1 MRWLAVGAAIA
12 LAAFGGTLLRRF
24 PRWLPLFALLAS
36 FLPFVNLDSADID
49 LIADELYRGESTGLT
64 VTLVDIVAVTLFFAL
79 PFERRLGPYWKTR
92 FIYLAIAVLS
102 VIDTEVPIYT
112 WFAVWKLIRAYFYLS
127 VVGRVCAQPS
137 LAPWLLNGLGLGVLY
152 SAVIAGYQRYVL
164 HWYQSMAHF
173 PHQNT
178 LGMAAN
184 LVFPIGLALLLH
196 GRRWKLP
203 LAVVVASGFCVV
215 LTLSRG
221 ALMMLAIACALV
233 FVGSFLRRPTWH
245 KTRVAGAF
253 SLGAALVVAK
263 GWDTIVARFQH
274 APRQSE
280 MARDKF
286 NEAASKMLAD
296 HPLGI
301 GLNQYSY
308 VLSHDGYAQ
317 AVKLPE
323 VDRDGLAH
331 HIYWLTAAELGWA
344 GLAAYVALLLVP
356 LALAVHGAAIARRDD
371 VRGDVLLGCA
381 VALAVMYVHG
391 TAEWVARQMPTTYL
405 FWAIAAVIWG
415 LAYAIRAEHRREPT
429 PAPVDRR

>member
-1 MRWLAVGAAIA
+1 MRWVAVVAALA
-12 LAAFGGTLLRRF
+12 LAALGGTFVRRF
-24 PRWLPLFALLAS
+24 PRWIPMLALLAT
-36 FLPFVNLDSADID
+36 FLPFVNLDWTDID
-49 LIADELYRGESTGLT
+49 LVVDAAYRGESNGVT
-64 VTLVDIVAVTLFFAL
+64 VTLVDVLAVALFFAL
-79 PFERRLGPYWKTR
+79 PLRGRLGPYWKTR
-92 FIYLAIAVLS
+92 FVYLGIALLS
-102 VIDTEVPIYT
+102 VINTEVPIYT
-112 WFAVWKLIRAYFYLS
+112 WFAVWKLVRAYFYLS
-127 VVGRVCAQPS
+127 VVARVCVQPN
-137 LAPWLLNGLGLGVLY
+137 LAPWLVSGLGMGVVY
-152 SAVIAGYQRYVL
+152 SAGIAAYQRYVL
-164 HWYQSMAHF
+164 HWYQSMGHF

-203 LAVVVASGFCVV
+203 LVVVLASAFCVV

-221 ALMMLAIACALV
+221 ALMMLTISCALV
-233 FVGSFLRRPTWH
+233 FVGSFIRRPTWH
-245 KTRVAGAF
+245 KGRVAGAF

-263 GWDTIVARFQH
+263 GWDTIVARFEH

-286 NEAASKMLAD
+286 NEAASQMLSD
-296 HPLGI
+296 HPLGV

-317 AVKLPE
+317 AVKLAE

-331 HIYWLTAAELGWA
+331 HIYWLTAAELGWL
-344 GLAAYVALLLVP
+344 GLFAYVAILLVP

-381 VALAVMYVHG
+381 VALSVMYMHG
-391 TAEWVARQMPTTYL
+391 TAEWVARQTPTTYL
-405 FWAIAAVIWG
+405 FWAIAALIWG
-415 LAYAIRAEHRREPT
+415 LAGSVRAERVQALELA
-429 PAPVDRR
+429 PAAA

>member
-1 MRWLAVGAAIA
+1 MRWLAVVAAVA
-12 LAAFGGTLLRRF
+12 LAAFGGTALRRF
-24 PRWLPLFALLAS
+24 PRWIPLFALLAS
-36 FLPFVNLDSADID
+36 FLPFVNLDSTDID
-49 LIADELYRGESTGLT
+49 LVADPFYRGESNGVT
-64 VTLVDIVAVTLFFAL
+64 VTLVDVLAVALFTAL
-79 PFERRLGPYWKTR
+79 PFEGRIGPYWKTR
-92 FIYLAIAVLS
+92 LVYLAIAVLS
-102 VIDTEVPIYT
+102 VINTEVPIYT
-112 WFAVWKLIRAYFYLS
+112 WFAVWKLVRAYFYLS
-127 VVGRVCAQPS
+127 VVGRICAQPA
-137 LAPWLLNGLGLGVLY
+137 LAPWLVTGLGVGVVY
-152 SAVIAGYQRYVL
+152 SAVIAAYQRYVL

-196 GRRWKLP
+196 GKKWKLP
-203 LAVVVASGFCVV
+203 LVVVAAAGFCVV

-221 ALMMLAIACALV
+221 ALMMLAIACTMV
-233 FVGSFLRRPTWH
+233 FVGSFLRRPTLH
-245 KTRVAGAF
+245 KGRVAGAF

-263 GWDTIVARFQH
+263 SWDTLVARFEH

-280 MARDKF
+280 MAREKF
-286 NEAASKMLAD
+286 NEAASMMLSD
-296 HPLGI
+296 HPLGV

-308 VLSHDGYAQ
+308 VLSHDAYAV
-317 AVKLPE
+317 AVKLPA

-344 GLAAYVALLLVP
+344 GLAAYVALLAVP

-381 VALAVMYVHG
+381 VALLVMYIHG

-405 FWAIAAVIWG
+405 FWAIAAIVWG
-415 LAYAIRAEHRREPT
+415 LARAVRADRDREQELA
-429 PAPVDRR
+429 PAAP